1 MLETVWRL
9 RDEDKQIGYARENRN
24 IVRWCRAQ
32 ASSSHSWQGVVDD
45 RNNEAGVSTTAPGR
59 SAAHDVDDQV
69 LSSFTG
75 VSRCEQQ
82 KGQVFCPMTIRLC
95 LSLMKPSYIVVYV
108 LYFETLSTLR
118 SIRNEFVIFFQTL
131 FIYKYEYLYIN

>member
-24 IVRWCRAQ
+24 IVRWCRTQ

-59 SAAHDVDDQV
+59 SAAHDVDDR
-69 LSSFTG
+69 SFLA
-75 VSRCEQQ
+75 S
-82 KGQVFCPMTIRLC
+82 QVFRGANN
-95 LSLMKPSYIVVYV
+95 KKVRFFV
-108 LYFETLSTLR
+108 L
-118 SIRNEFVIFFQTL
+118 
-131 FIYKYEYLYIN
+131 